1 MLSESFALESRVT
14 TLDRVRDAFE
24 ENHYPPTTSAV
35 NITIAV
41 VLRGRTIVIGDPLSI
56 LSLSRRESS
65 EFPPPTHRFLTCV
78 HVTNTQDVPPDGSY
92 RYASAIRTA
101 VYYGSLSDMYLCFPY
116 HFAIIDNIVKAFCRK
131 QWVITCLCCSPV
143 PLFLLLLSPCL
154 RDSVPAARALS
165 FLTSPDTPYV
175 CLARRHTHRQDRYTP
190 MPLLRDI
197 RVYIS

>member
-56 LSLSRRESS
+56 LSVSRRESS

-101 VYYGSLSDMYLCFPY
+101 VYYDSLSDMYLCFPY

-154 RDSVPAARALS
+154 RDSVPAARSLVPHFSRYAICVS
-165 FLTSPDTPYV
+165 RETS
-175 CLARRHTHRQDRYTP
+175 HTSTRSIHADATV
-190 MPLLRDI
+190 LRNI